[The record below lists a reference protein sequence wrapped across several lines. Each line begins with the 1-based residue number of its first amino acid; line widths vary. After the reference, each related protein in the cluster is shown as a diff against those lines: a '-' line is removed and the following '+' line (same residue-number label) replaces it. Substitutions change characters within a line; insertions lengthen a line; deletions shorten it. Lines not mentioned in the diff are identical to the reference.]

1 MKKNSLTL
9 KINKAISMDS
19 NDVVKADKIIDKI
32 EKNIVNKEDVENLFL
47 DLGDRKKMNMR
58 KRFM

>member
-19 NDVVKADKIIDKI
+19 NDVVKADKMIDKI
-32 EKNIVNKEDVENLFL
+32 EN
-47 DLGDRKKMNMR
+47 RR
-58 KRFM
+58 